1 MMCVVMCPGVNTP
14 SSPRLSGSSTATDAS
29 PVCKAENNQQC
40 WHWHLAIVAACYA
53 QAMTNQLQGVAQGTT
68 LHCASDHSC
77 ARQVYFNDSVPT
89 FDRDVHWPV
98 FDTDPD
104 APAAAARE
112 QRLYLWNK
120 KFVQH
125 FVESTEPLSVRP
137 FRKAAELQVAIGSTQ
152 RWPDFFVAGVYATH
166 GSAVAASKDKQA
178 IRRQPGGE
186 CLWHGRAIVCV
197 LLQALSGLIFQG
209 LSTDVTKGILHG
221 RTEFFA
227 VSLQTLQH
235 LLHKLVPGLGDNG
248 ATSEVLHAN
257 LPDTPAEPACR
268 L

>member
-1 MMCVVMCPGVNTP
+1 MYHTCYARSYAPCALACLQLRSDDARRMLAAAPQLLAAACALLLCIWSFCCLRDTVPHSSYLHKFGCRGLSVDVCGDVP

-137 FRKAAELQVAIGSTQ
+137 FRKAAELQVA
-152 RWPDFFVAGVYATH
+152 
-166 GSAVAASKDKQA
+166 
-178 IRRQPGGE
+178 
-186 CLWHGRAIVCV
+186 
-197 LLQALSGLIFQG
+197 
-209 LSTDVTKGILHG
+209 
-221 RTEFFA
+221 
-227 VSLQTLQH
+227 
-235 LLHKLVPGLGDNG
+235 
-248 ATSEVLHAN
+248 
-257 LPDTPAEPACR
+257 
-268 L
+268 